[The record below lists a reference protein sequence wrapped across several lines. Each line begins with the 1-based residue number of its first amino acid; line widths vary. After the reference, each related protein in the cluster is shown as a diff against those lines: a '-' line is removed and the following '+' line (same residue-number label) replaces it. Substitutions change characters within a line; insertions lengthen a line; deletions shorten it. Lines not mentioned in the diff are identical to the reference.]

1 MDQTRRG
8 FMKLGLA
15 ALPLSAAIGA
25 GEASALADVNPA
37 VDGEVAETLAQG
49 VTGVPVHLLGP
60 TFRADYIFSGAG
72 LNGWK
77 SLGNATWKEED
88 GVVVGTANDSS
99 GGWLVLEKSYQNV
112 SMYSAVHCAN
122 GCRAGVL
129 LRAEKT
135 PDGGMKGVFASLAE
149 GDVAPYAVTLDA
161 AGREVSRNKLA
172 PPPPEF
178 GPMGA
183 LNPNLPANQQVPGR
197 GRGGR
202 GGFGPAPPPAG
213 VEIPESL
220 KANNTAYRPGD
231 WNEFEVRASD
241 DDFNIRMNGGALGAG
256 NALGGAAPPEL
267 GNYGPIVLYV
277 GGTGEA
283 RFANLRYKDLSIVNQ
298 PKEAVS
304 KDFRMQ
310 RLDGLYYSWSA
321 QIADVNR
328 DGVPDVIAGPYYYLG
343 PDYTEAHEIYKPA
356 PYNPAVDYPQVS
368 MVSLAH
374 DFTGDGWPDILV
386 MSGNAGNGT
395 GTLYVNPKGESRY
408 WDRYVVLP
416 KVGNEETLL
425 KDIDGDGKPEIIH
438 AMDNA
443 LCYSKPDPR
452 DPTGDWVTTVISEK
466 GPWGVN
472 IGHGLGVGDINGDGQ
487 MEFLNAYG
495 WWERPPKGSSQKLW
509 TYHPQAFGRLGH
521 SQGGAGGAEIGIYDV
536 NGDGLNDVVTVLE
549 GHGFG
554 LAWYE
559 QKRDSKGN
567 ISFVEHIIMDNFLT
581 KNAGDVI
588 FTEPHSIAYA
598 DMDGDGVV
606 DVVTGKRSFS
616 HLFAY
621 ADPDQ
626 FGPAVLYWYRT
637 VRDKSAPGGA
647 RFVPELIHNRSGVG
661 SHFAVAD
668 LNGDGMPE
676 VVTSTAYGTFI
687 FFNEM
692 KKNRA

>member
-1 MDQTRRG
+1 
-8 FMKLGLA
+8 MKLGLA

-25 GEASALADVNPA
+25 EEAPA
-37 VDGEVAETLAQG
+37 FAETDPAINAG
-49 VTGVPVHLLGP
+49 AAEAVTESATSVPANLLGP
-60 TFRADYIFSGAG
+60 TFRADYIFNASG

-77 SLGNATWKEED
+77 SLGNATWKAEN
-88 GVVVGTANDSS
+88 GIIFGTANDPS
-99 GGWLVLEKSYQNV
+99 GGWLILEKSYQNV
-112 SMYSAVHCAN
+112 AMYSTLRCAE
-122 GCRAGVL
+122 GCKAGVL
-129 LRAEKT
+129 LRAAKT
-135 PDGGMKGVFASLAE
+135 ADGGMKGVFASLAN
-149 GDVAPYAVTLDA
+149 GDITPYAVAIDA
-161 AGREVSRNKLA
+161 EGKETSRNKLD

-178 GPMGA
+178 GPIGA
-183 LNPNLPANQQVPGR
+183 LNPNLPANQQGPGPGR

-202 GGFGPAPPPAG
+202 GGFGPVPPPPG
-213 VEIPESL
+213 VEIPETL
-220 KANNTAYRPGD
+220 KANNTAYRPVE

-256 NALGGAAPPEL
+256 GALGGAAPPEL
-267 GNYGPIVLYV
+267 GNYGPIALYV

-283 RFANLRYKDLSIVNQ
+283 QFANLRYKDLSIVHH
-298 PKEAVS
+298 PKETVS
-304 KDFRMQ
+304 RNFRMQ
-310 RLDGLYYSWSA
+310 QLDGLYYSWSA
-321 QIADVNR
+321 QVADINR

-343 PDYTEAHEIYKPA
+343 PEYTEAHEIYKPT
-356 PYNPAVDYPQVS
+356 PYNPGVDYPQVS

-408 WDRYVVLP
+408 WDHYVVLP
-416 KVGNEETLL
+416 RVGNEETLL

-443 LCYSKPDPR
+443 LCYSKPNPEN
-452 DPTGDWVTTVISEK
+452 PTGPWITTTVSEK

-472 IGHGLGVGDINGDGQ
+472 IGHGLGVGDLNGDGR
-487 MEFLNAYG
+487 MELINAYG
-495 WWERPPKGSSQKLW
+495 WWERPPKGNSQTLW

-536 NGDGLNDVVTVLE
+536 NGDGLMDVVTILE

-559 QKRDSKGN
+559 QKRDSKGS

-598 DMDGDGVV
+598 DMDGDGVL

-668 LNGDGMPE
+668 LNNDGMPE
-676 VVTSTAYGTFI
+676 IVTSTAYGTFI

-692 KKNRA
+692 KKNRG